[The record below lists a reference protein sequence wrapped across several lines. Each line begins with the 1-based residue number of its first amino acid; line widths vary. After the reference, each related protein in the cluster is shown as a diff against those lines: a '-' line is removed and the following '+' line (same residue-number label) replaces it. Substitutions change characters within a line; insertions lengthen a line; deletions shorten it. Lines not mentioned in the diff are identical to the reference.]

1 MGRPRKL
8 KTPKQEIAAILR
20 WAEQQ
25 GFHNIAAELQATLAL
40 LPPETST
47 KPDKRPRP

>member
-1 MGRPRKL
+1 MTRPTNLARAATK
-8 KTPKQEIAAILR
+8 IAHLIR

-40 LPPETST
+40 LPPESSA
-47 KPDKRPRP
+47 KPDKR